1 LAVFFIFYSKI
12 KNGKNFTE
20 NFQVKENSKIQNQRF
35 QHHYKG
41 KLTKE
46 EGKNAQEEKKN
57 SMNYKKNSMQMAANL
72 FGSFTS
78 DGCCR
83 KRQFNRTCFRWCK
96 SARL

>member
-12 KNGKNFTE
+12 KNGKNFTK

-46 EGKNAQEEKKN
+46 EGKIATRRKKKLYELQEKL
-57 SMNYKKNSMQMAANL
+57 YAD
-72 FGSFTS
+72 GSQS
-78 DGCCR
+78 L
-83 KRQFNRTCFRWCK
+83 W
-96 SARL
+96 